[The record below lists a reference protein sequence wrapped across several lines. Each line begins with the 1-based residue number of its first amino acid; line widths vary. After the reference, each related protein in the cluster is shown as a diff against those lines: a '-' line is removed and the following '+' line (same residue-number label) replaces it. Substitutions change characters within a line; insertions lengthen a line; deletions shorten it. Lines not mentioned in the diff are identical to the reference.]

1 MLELLFIGFV
11 FWIGYQLG
19 VMRTAWLLR
28 DIIRAGAKKEL
39 GMVID
44 DGYNIVDDGKEK
56 EPEVYKLVIE
66 KIKDTLY
73 LYDHEDDFVCQA
85 LTVEDLAKLAKQY
98 KNIDYA
104 AVIFGDEM
112 YMFVNGEVKTKL

>member
-1 MLELLFIGFV
+1 MLEIIIIGFV
-11 FWIGYQLG
+11 FWLGYKAG
-19 VMRTAWLLR
+19 VMYTAWMLR

-39 GMVID
+39 GIVID
-44 DGYNIVDDGKEK
+44 DTYNIVDKDETK
-56 EPEVYKLVIE
+56 PEVYKLVIE

-98 KNIDYA
+98 KNIEYA
-104 AVIFGDEM
+104 AVIFGDDM
-112 YMFVNGEVKTKL
+112 YMFVDGEVKTKL